1 VQLRMIEQKA
11 ARLGGKYLEPGLD
24 ILSPMV

>member
-1 VQLRMIEQKA
+1 MVEQEVT
-11 ARLGGKYLEPGLD
+11 RLGGKYLEPGLD